1 VGATK
6 KQKFLATLLS
16 TCIQLGTRRCRR
28 QIKCL
33 VGEITISLEGE
44 EEEEQNDKKKR
55 QNILDYNFPIAF
67 VHRARFHI
75 LEEFVRYIAFERDR
89 MHTESSALAELT
101 CIIIH
106 IYSES

>member
-1 VGATK
+1 M
-6 KQKFLATLLS
+6 
-16 TCIQLGTRRCRR
+16 I
-28 QIKCL
+28 
-33 VGEITISLEGE
+33 
-44 EEEEQNDKKKR
+44 KKR